1 MELTTAQSPQTD
13 AECTEAKTIPYQ
25 NVTGSLLYAAMA
37 TRPDI
42 AFAVGVLCCFNS
54 NHGQT
59 HWTTA
64 KRVMH
69 YLKGMA
75 DLSIIYH
82 QKATKSLDGTIAGIY
97 DPEEMEGFTDADWAG
112 DIETRKSTSGYIF
125 TFAGGPI
132 SWSSKAQ
139 VTLALSSTEAE
150 YVSTTQAAQEAIY
163 LRTLLSELNL
173 PPSSPT
179 WLQCDNQSAI
189 SLTKSPIAHSR
200 LKHIDI
206 QHHFI

>member
-1 MELTTAQSPQTD
+1 
-13 AECTEAKTIPYQ
+13 
-25 NVTGSLLYAAMA
+25 
-37 TRPDI
+37 
-42 AFAVGVLCCFNS
+42 
-54 NHGQT
+54 
-59 HWTTA
+59 
-64 KRVMH
+64 MH

-97 DPEEMEGFTDADWAG
+97 DPGEMEGFTDAHWAG

-179 WLQCDNQSAI
+179 QLQCDNQSAI
-189 SLTKSPIAHSR
+189 SLTKSPITHSR

-206 QHHFI
+206 RHHFIQSTISDGHIKVEWIPTMDQVADILTKPLPKTILDKLINELGMVPGLQGGVKMDQ

>member
-1 MELTTAQSPQTD
+1 
-13 AECTEAKTIPYQ
+13 
-25 NVTGSLLYAAMA
+25 
-37 TRPDI
+37 
-42 AFAVGVLCCFNS
+42 
-54 NHGQT
+54 
-59 HWTTA
+59 
-64 KRVMH
+64 MH

-97 DPEEMEGFTDADWAG
+97 DPEEMEGFTDAHWAG

-139 VTLALSSTEAE
+139 VTLALSSTEAK

-163 LRTLLSELNL
+163 LCTFLSELNL
-173 PPSSPT
+173 PPSSPSFYVT
-179 WLQCDNQSAI
+179 TKVPYPSQNPLL
-189 SLTKSPIAHSR
+189 LTPDSNILTSDTTSYDQPSQMVTLKWNGSPPWTKWPTS
-200 LKHIDI
+200 
-206 QHHFI
+206 